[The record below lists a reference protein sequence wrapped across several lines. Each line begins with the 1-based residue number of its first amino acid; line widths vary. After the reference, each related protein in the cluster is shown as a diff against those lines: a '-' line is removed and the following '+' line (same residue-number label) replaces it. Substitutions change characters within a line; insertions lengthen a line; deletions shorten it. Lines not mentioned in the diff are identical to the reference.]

1 MRRRTGI
8 LLELGLFFLA
18 SYVWLSQTIPLSN
31 WWQLLSLWVVL
42 LLLVFIT
49 EKRACPSIGII
60 IAGILAILGWLF
72 IVRIDQQLGFFQWRG
87 LMLGA
92 IAYLT
97 ALIINWHNI
106 RHKYINGLISLVILV
121 FTLIFGETA
130 GGAKAWLNIAGI
142 RFQPIEFARIFLLV
156 FLAGYFYD
164 NRELL
169 KIDRRWP
176 NLRYWGPL
184 FLLMAGMFLFLG
196 FQRDLG
202 PALVFYLVFITLA
215 LYICFNWYSVFLYI
229 LTSLAGILVTRS
241 VFNHLQQRISVWLNP
256 WNDPHGAGYQII
268 QGLLTVSNGGFF
280 GAGLGQGLGVNIPA
294 IHTDYIFALICEEV
308 GFIGATL
315 ILVFYFLLLFFGLK
329 AGQNLS
335 GKSHI
340 LAVGIVLLWGYQ
352 VFIVI
357 GGILKIIPLSG
368 MTLPFLS
375 YGSSSLIANM
385 WLLGT
390 LTKLAKPSYNYKLIQ
405 PKKPNSKKL
414 LVNFLVLFSVL
425 WCALGYWQIIRV
437 DLAEH
442 PSNPKNYLVFQKMR
456 GKIYDRN
463 GELLAETEPAH
474 GFLLRK
480 YYGPAGLSHIIGYF
494 HPRYG
499 ITGLEQVY
507 NKQLANEQ
515 DLYLT
520 IDLQLQTEIED
531 IFQDSNGAVV
541 VLQPKTGE
549 LLAVHSAPAIDSNLL
564 EEKWQQYQENPNS
577 PFYNRAF
584 NGMYPPGSAVKPLV
598 LAAAYQTALTHAD
611 SIWIDQGRV
620 EFENQSIS
628 NFNGAVYGEITTQE
642 ALVFSSNVVFAHLA
656 VKLCDELITYCRSFG
671 LGEPVGVDLNGR
683 KGNLPSAQ
691 LNPFAWAQIGIGQG
705 ELLVTPLQMA
715 CAIGTIAN
723 GGIRMEPYLVKAVS
737 GSWFRRMIRRPKSIC
752 QVITQH
758 QAHLVR
764 EAMIAAVDYGTGQ
777 AAKIEPVLVA
787 GKTGTAEINRGE
799 PHSWFVGFAPADDPK
814 FVVTVIIEH
823 GGSGGGLAAQKAKQ
837 IFLAALKGDLMNGEE
852 RLIP

>member
-1 MRRRTGI
+1 MSWRTSI
-8 LLELGLFFLA
+8 LLELGLFFLI
-18 SYVWLSQTIPLSN
+18 SYLWLSQMIPLSN
-31 WWQLLSLWVVL
+31 WWQLLSLWIIL
-42 LLLVFIT
+42 LSLVFIT
-49 EKRACPSIGII
+49 EKRACPAIGII
-60 IAGILAILGWLF
+60 LAGILAILGWLF
-72 IVRIDQQLGFFQWRG
+72 IVRIDHELGFLHWRG

-97 ALIINWHNI
+97 ALIIDWHSI
-106 RHKYINGLISLVILV
+106 KHKYINGLVVLVILISTWV
-121 FTLIFGETA
+121 FGETA
-130 GGAKAWLNIAGI
+130 GGAKAWLSIAGI
-142 RFQPIEFARIFLLV
+142 RFQPIEIARIFLLL

-169 KIDRRWP
+169 KIDKRWP

-184 FLLMAGMFLFLG
+184 FLLMAGVLLFLG
-196 FQRDLG
+196 IQRDLG
-202 PALVFYLVFITLA
+202 PALIFYLVFVSLA
-215 LYICFNWYSVFLYI
+215 LYISFNWYSVFLYLLI
-229 LTSLAGILVTRS
+229 TTTGIVVTSF
-241 VFNHLQQRISVWLNP
+241 VFSHLQQRISVWLNP
-256 WNDPHGAGYQII
+256 WNDPHGAGYQIV
-268 QGLLTVSNGGFF
+268 QGLLTINNGGLF
-280 GAGLGQGLGVNIPA
+280 GTGLGLGLGVSIPA
-294 IHTDYIFALICEEV
+294 IHTDYIFALICEEL
-308 GFIGATL
+308 GFIGATS

-329 AGQNLS
+329 ASHNLS
-335 GKSHI
+335 GKSQI

-357 GGILKIIPLSG
+357 GGILKLIPLSG

-390 LTKLAKPSYNYKLIQ
+390 LTKLAKPTDKLKFSQ
-405 PKKPNSKKL
+405 PLTANSKRL
-414 LVNFLVLFSVL
+414 LLRILVLFAIL

-442 PSNPKNYLVFQKMR
+442 PSNPRIYVAFQKMR

-463 GELLAETEPAH
+463 GELLAETEP
-474 GFLLRK
+474 GQGILQRK
-480 YYGPAGLSHIIGYF
+480 YYGPASLSHIIGYF

-499 ITGLEQVY
+499 ITGLEQLY

-520 IDLQLQTEIED
+520 IDAQLQTEIENL
-531 IFQDSNGAVV
+531 FQDYNGAVV

-549 LLAVHSAPAIDSNLL
+549 LLAVHSSPAIDSNQL
-564 EEKWQQYQENPNS
+564 EEKWHQYQENPNS

-584 NGMYPPGSAVKPLV
+584 NGIYPPGSAIKPLV
-598 LAAAYQTALTHAD
+598 LAAAYQTELTHAD
-611 SIWIDQGRV
+611 SIWVDQGRI
-620 EFENQSIS
+620 EFENQSIG
-628 NFNGAVYGEITTQE
+628 NFNENVYGEITTKQ
-642 ALVFSSNVVFAHLA
+642 ALVLSSNVVFAQLA
-656 VKLCDELITYCRSFG
+656 VKLSDELIKYFSSFG
-671 LGEPVGVDLNGR
+671 LGDTLGVDLVGK

-691 LNPFAWAQIGIGQG
+691 LNPLAWAQIGIGQG

-723 GGIRMEPYLVKAVS
+723 GGTRMEPYLVQTVS
-737 GSWFRRMIRRPKSIC
+737 GSWSRRMTRRPKAIC
-752 QVITQH
+752 QVITQL

-764 EAMIAAVDYGTGQ
+764 EAMIETVNFGTGQ
-777 AAKIEPVLVA
+777 AAKIEQTLVA
-787 GKTGTAEINRGE
+787 GKTGTAETNRGE
-799 PHSWFVGFAPADDPK
+799 PHSWFVGFAPADDPR
-814 FVVTVIIEH
+814 FVVIVIIEH

-837 IFLAALKGDLMNGEE
+837 VFLAALKGDLLNGEE